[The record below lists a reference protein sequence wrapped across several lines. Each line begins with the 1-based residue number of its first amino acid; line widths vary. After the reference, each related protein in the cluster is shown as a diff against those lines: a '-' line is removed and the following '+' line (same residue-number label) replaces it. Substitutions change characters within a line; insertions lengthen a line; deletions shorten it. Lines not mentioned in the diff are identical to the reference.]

1 MLLGCL
7 ISEMI
12 APLVSV
18 IDRVVAEAWHVKL
31 ARLYL
36 CRLDRPTSGLTVV
49 LDDTLW
55 DYLLQVRRG
64 VENSL

>member
-1 MLLGCL
+1 MLLGGL
-7 ISEMI
+7 INELI
-12 APLVSV
+12 APVV
-18 IDRVVAEAWHVKL
+18 CIIDGVVAKAWNVKL

-49 LDDTLW
+49 LDNTLW